1 MQGIVRGHDGA
12 VTVVSEPSA
21 GTTFRVLLP
30 SAETESHKM
39 ADPAAAV
46 SPVPAAS
53 RRILIVDD
61 EEALRNFIGRI
72 LRRKGFAVLSAANA
86 RQGLELFR
94 SCRHEITAV
103 LLDLTMPRMDG
114 REMLAELRKIQPHV
128 KVIVMSGYSEE
139 AMGARFAGTDAPLF
153 IEKPFKAASLIDVI
167 VRLLD

>member
-1 MQGIVRGHDGA
+1 M
-12 VTVVSEPSA
+12 T
-21 GTTFRVLLP
+21 
-30 SAETESHKM
+30 
-39 ADPAAAV
+39 DPAA
-46 SPVPAAS
+46 SPVPDAS

-72 LRRKGFAVLSAANA
+72 LRPRGFAVLSAADA

-94 SCRHEITAV
+94 SRAHEITAV

-114 REMLAELRKIQPHV
+114 REMLAQLRKIQPNV

-153 IEKPFKAASLIDVI
+153 IEKPFQAASLIDVI
-167 VRLLD
+167 VGLLDESEGASVWESRAARSNKNSE

>member
-1 MQGIVRGHDGA
+1 MRGHDGA

-94 SCRHEITAV
+94 SRRHEITAV